1 MYVEARKRLVDWL
14 HRQLI
19 GPAGEGRL
27 GMSPL
32 DRYPTG
38 VLHPVDPPV
47 SGVDPASAGGE
58 DSEPALLDDQDDQEE
73 AAPADG
79 EADGQQAFVQPAR
92 RRRYVPPSSVG
103 FFCFVRG
110 EVRLSITCSAAVYR
124 GAGAG
129 ERDFED
135 RDEAGRFLPGEYTRT
150 RLPERT
156 VQWSSATAR
165 GESGEAICEG
175 QAPAGVDVRAR
186 RHRDGRIVTVTL
198 CNRDALDPDVPP
210 RLRMRDRLAPLP
222 VGLPAHGHGVR
233 DPEEDDFR
241 DVLDSSGF
249 PPGAARPRH
258 TWALMNPLI

>member
-14 HRQLI
+14 RRQLI

-47 SGVDPASAGGE
+47 SGVDPASADGGE
-58 DSEPALLDDQDDQEE
+58 SEQALLDEQEE

-79 EADGQQAFVQPAR
+79 EADGRQAFAQPAR

-103 FFCFVRG
+103 FSCFVRG
-110 EVRLSITCSAAVYR
+110 EVRLSITCSAAMYR
-124 GAGAG
+124 EAGAG

-165 GESGEAICEG
+165 GESRVAIWEG
-175 QAPAGVDVRAR
+175 QARAGVISSIAWPRS
-186 RHRDGRIVTVTL
+186 
-198 CNRDALDPDVPP
+198 PP
-210 RLRMRDRLAPLP
+210 RCSPLRRRCSTRTRTGHAPRCVVDP
-222 VGLPAHGHGVR
+222 GGLPRQSQGGRKQPHRRGR
-233 DPEEDDFR
+233 DDAAAWIR
-241 DVLDSSGF
+241 TQGRCF
-249 PPGAARPRH
+249 PAPKERATAGAVA
-258 TWALMNPLI
+258 